1 MMSKKCRADEPH
13 KSYDL
18 LEKANSCIEQT
29 IQRTCDDDVSV
40 YIIIAASFHSN
51 LVILY
56 SGKCLKLSTLNF
68 EIF

>member
-1 MMSKKCRADEPH
+1 MMSEKCRADEPR

-29 IQRTCDDDVSV
+29 IQRACDDDVSV
-40 YIIIAASFHSN
+40 CIIVVASFHCY

-56 SGKCLKLSTLNF
+56 SVKCV
-68 EIF
+68 